1 MEILIITMKTIQLS
15 LRLNDE
21 HVCCAAI
28 INEEWAVT
36 AGHCMK
42 ITNDPIKEITLCSG
56 SSILYENCTVH
67 NVNNFFI
74 HENFNNDINDYDIA
88 VIQVTP
94 AFIYNDH
101 TKAVDLASNKNVL
114 RKWGTVCGWGFYLE
128 AAEKFQ
134 IQTKAIMSD
143 FNLDFVINTDQT
155 GCNYQIPYNRS
166 LAAQD
171 TKIVLVQKKNLH
183 NIKTNSYTAQY
194 SLTASGKLQPIVFLC
209 MQKSS
214 GKFGSIVKK
223 IDKLMNELK
232 NVYITCLKSG
242 KLSKI
247 MYKEYLNNC
256 FSLYKYIKVIP
267 LKCTSL
273 CQPCDVYFYHQVKD
287 FIKRLQNASI
297 LLKEQREIKVQG
309 IIDPVLAKT
318 LQCAAVPRINKWTC
332 QKYYVNRYIV
342 TSRMTC
348 YGFQEGG
355 IDACQGDS
363 GGPIV
368 NINNILLGIT
378 SWGDGC
384 ADKNSPGV
392 YTDAILLRDW
402 IRNKTGMET

>member
-1 MEILIITMKTIQLS
+1 MNSRFCIFILFCFAGYLRYGSFNNEVQRIINGLDTNINLVPYMLS

-114 RKWGTVCGWGFYLE
+114 RKWGTVCGWGFYL
-128 AAEKFQ
+128 
-134 IQTKAIMSD
+134 
-143 FNLDFVINTDQT
+143 
-155 GCNYQIPYNRS
+155 
-166 LAAQD
+166 
-171 TKIVLVQKKNLH
+171 
-183 NIKTNSYTAQY
+183 
-194 SLTASGKLQPIVFLC
+194 
-209 MQKSS
+209 
-214 GKFGSIVKK
+214 
-223 IDKLMNELK
+223 
-232 NVYITCLKSG
+232 
-242 KLSKI
+242 
-247 MYKEYLNNC
+247 
-256 FSLYKYIKVIP
+256 
-267 LKCTSL
+267 
-273 CQPCDVYFYHQVKD
+273 
-287 FIKRLQNASI
+287 
-297 LLKEQREIKVQG
+297 KVQG